1 MDVRVLEGSDRAC
14 DEFVRAQAAGNM
26 FHRPAW
32 SEMLRRDLGY
42 DVFYLVAC
50 EGDEIRGVLPLTH
63 VKSWLFGNRMISQA
77 FGNYGGPLT
86 VSREAMNALFARAVE
101 LATER
106 NCESIEFRNI
116 EPMPFDLQLHEG
128 KICMHLAL
136 TADPE
141 DLWKRFDPK
150 VRNQV
155 RKAWKSN
162 ITAASG
168 GAELLD
174 DFYGV
179 YTIRMRQLGT
189 PPYSRALMAAI
200 LTRFPDESRIFVV
213 RLGDQTVGAGLT
225 TCFNGLVEIPWAATL
240 VEYNSLCPNH
250 LLYWSVLEHYGKAG
264 ASAFDF
270 GRCTAEGATYRFK
283 KQWGPEPVNLHYQ
296 YWVRPG
302 HELTILAPDEAKY
315 RRKVEMW
322 KKLPLWVTRL
332 VGPRL
337 SRSLP

>member
-1 MDVRVLEGSDRAC
+1 VDVRVLEGSDRAC
-14 DEFVRAQAAGNM
+14 DEFVRAQAAGKM
-26 FHRPAW
+26 CHRPAW
-32 SEMLRRDLGY
+32 SEMLRCDLGY
-42 DVFYLVAC
+42 DVFYLVAR
-50 EGDEIRGVLPLTH
+50 EGEEIRGVLPLTH
-63 VKSWLFGNRMISQA
+63 VKSWLFGNRMVSQA
-77 FGNYGGPLT
+77 FGNYGGPLAA
-86 VSREAMNALFARAVE
+86 SREAMDALFARAVE

-136 TADPE
+136 TSDPE
-141 DLWKRFDPK
+141 ELWKRFSPK
-150 VRNQV
+150 VRSQV

-174 DFYGV
+174 DFYRV

-189 PPYSRALMAAI
+189 PPYSRALTASVLA
-200 LTRFPDESRIFVV
+200 RFPDESRVFVT
-213 RLGDQTVGAGLT
+213 RLGDQVVGASFT
-225 TCFNGLVEIPWAATL
+225 MCFNGFVEIPWAATL
-240 VEYNSLCPNH
+240 VEYNSLCPNN
-250 LLYWSVLEHYGKAG
+250 LLYWSVMEHYGRTG

-283 KQWGPEPVNLHYQ
+283 KQWEPEPVPLHYQ

-302 HELTILAPDEAKY
+302 HELTILAPDESKY

>member
-1 MDVRVLEGSDRAC
+1 MDVRILEGSDRAC

-86 VSREAMNALFARAVE
+86 VSREAMDALFARAVE

-174 DFYGV
+174 DFYRV

-283 KQWGPEPVNLHYQ
+283 KQWGPEPVSCQ

-302 HELTILAPDEAKY
+302 HALTILAPDEAKY